1 MDRKELGELESRRV
15 KMKQYIGDGMLL
27 ITAIV
32 WGSGFVVTAIALE
45 YLSAYQ
51 VMAGRFVLATIILV
65 LLFGKK
71 FKTFTK
77 SIIWKGAIL
86 GTILYIGFAL
96 QTVGLEYT
104 TPSKNAF
111 LTAVNVVIVPII
123 AYLIYKRK
131 IDRYEIWGSIIAII
145 GIGFLSLQGSLT
157 INIGDALSL
166 ACAVA
171 FAFDI
176 FYTNHFVKK
185 EDAISLTI
193 MQFIT
198 ASFIGIV
205 AVLIQGDI
213 PTTFEKEAIY
223 SIVYLAVFSTTI
235 AYVCQNVAFRY
246 TTATKGAIILSMESF
261 FGMVLSVIF
270 LHEILTGRMIT
281 GAVLILMAILIA
293 ELKPSFHRKRLR
305 NV

>member
-1 MDRKELGELESRRV
+1 
-15 KMKQYIGDGMLL
+15 MKQYIGDGMLL

-45 YLSAYQ
+45 YLTAYQ
-51 VMAGRFVLATIILV
+51 IMAGRFILAAMILS

-71 FKTFTK
+71 FKNFTK
-77 SIIWKGAIL
+77 SVIWKGVIL

-111 LTAVNVVIVPII
+111 LTAVNVVIVPLI
-123 AYLIYKRK
+123 AYLVYKRK
-131 IDRYEIWGSIIAII
+131 VDRYETIGSIITLI
-145 GIGFLSLQGSLT
+145 GIGFLSLQGSMT
-157 INIGDALSL
+157 ISIGDALSL

-185 EDAISLTI
+185 EDALSLTI
-193 MQFIT
+193 VQFIT
-198 ASFIGIV
+198 ASLISVI

-213 PTTFEKEAIY
+213 PTTFEKEALY
-223 SIVYLAVFSTTI
+223 SIIYLAVFSTAI
-235 AYVCQNVAFRY
+235 AYVCQNIAFKY
-246 TTATKGAIILSMESF
+246 TTATKGAIILSLESF
-261 FGMVLSVIF
+261 FGMLLSVLF
-270 LHEILTGRMIT
+270 LHELLTGRMII
-281 GAVLILMAILIA
+281 GAALIMIAILIT
-293 ELKPSFHRKRLR
+293 ELKPSFHRKHIVR
-305 NV
+305 NT

>member
-1 MDRKELGELESRRV
+1 
-15 KMKQYIGDGMLL
+15 MKQYIGDGMLL

-45 YLSAYQ
+45 YLTAYQ
-51 VMAGRFVLATIILV
+51 VMAGRFILAAIILS

-77 SIIWKGAIL
+77 SVIWKGAIL

-111 LTAVNVVIVPII
+111 LTAVNVVIVPLI
-123 AYLIYKRK
+123 AYMVYKRK
-131 IDRYEIWGSIIAII
+131 VDRYETIGAIITLI
-145 GIGFLSLQGSLT
+145 GIGFLSLQGSMT

-185 EDAISLTI
+185 EDALSLTI
-193 MQFIT
+193 VQFIT
-198 ASFIGIV
+198 ASFI
-205 AVLIQGDI
+205 AVIAVFIQGDI
-213 PTTFEKEAIY
+213 PTTFEKEALY
-223 SIVYLAVFSTTI
+223 SIIYLAVFSTTI
-235 AYVCQNVAFRY
+235 AYVCQNIAFQY
-246 TTATKGAIILSMESF
+246 TTATKGAIILSLESF
-261 FGMVLSVIF
+261 FGMLLSVLF
-270 LHEILTGRMIT
+270 LHEVLTGRMII
-281 GAVLILMAILIA
+281 GAALIMIAILIT
-293 ELKPSFHRKRLR
+293 ELKPSFHRKHIVR
-305 NV
+305 NT